1 MSAAIM
7 SDDEPQY
14 IMKTPPFDTRFP
26 NQNQTRNCWQNYVD
40 YHRCHKI
47 KGDDHEPCEY
57 FKRVYR
63 SLCPNAWHEKWDE
76 QREEGTFP
84 GKI

>member
-1 MSAAIM
+1 MSETYVTKTAA
-7 SDDEPQY
+7 
-14 IMKTPPFDTRFP
+14 FDVRFP
-26 NQNQTRNCWQNYVD
+26 NANQTKNCWQNYVD

-47 KGDDHEPCEY
+47 KGESYEPCEY

-63 SLCPNAWHEKWDE
+63 SMCPNEWIGKWDE
-76 QREEGTFP
+76 QIESGTFA